1 MTLNGAAHNSD
12 ILNNLTRKIVRPA
25 GWWLASAWNN
35 NETQERI
42 DTMTAHIELDL
53 HTKSRLLVRTRALT
67 VINQFK

>member
-1 MTLNGAAHNSD
+1 MTLKEAAHTSN
-12 ILNNLTRKIVRPA
+12 ILTDLTRKIVRPA

-42 DTMTAHIELDL
+42 DTMTVTELDL
-53 HTKSRLLVRTRALT
+53 STRSRQLVRTRALT